1 VGSWVLPILRIL
13 HQQCQ
18 LDAFP
23 DGGVPNLIETRVIL
37 DASKEMMKML
47 LIAMFASAALWA
59 GSAEL
64 TRAADLYQ
72 RTKYQEAYK
81 LLQPVLGTDPTA
93 HALAGKC
100 QYMVGDFKKA
110 ADLFEKAVQLNGLI
124 SDHYHWLGR
133 AYGRRAESGNPLIAP
148 HYATR
153 ARQMFE
159 KAVELDPKN
168 GEAVSDLFD
177 YYLEAPGFLGGGLAK
192 AQAMLELIKSND
204 QAEYYYATA
213 QLAQKRKEFNS
224 AEQHLKRAAELAPR
238 QIGRLLDVAKFLA
251 RQGKFIESESF
262 ISKAEKIDPN
272 NPKLLFD
279 RAQTYVIAK
288 KNLPMATK
296 LLEQYL
302 KADLNPDM
310 PSRAEAEKLLR
321 QARGGA

>member
-1 VGSWVLPILRIL
+1 MV
-13 HQQCQ
+13 
-18 LDAFP
+18 A
-23 DGGVPNLIETRVIL
+23 
-37 DASKEMMKML
+37 A
-47 LIAMFASAALWA
+47 FASAAVWA
-59 GSAEL
+59 GPTEIA
-64 TRAADLYQ
+64 RAADLYH
-72 RTKYQEAYK
+72 RTQYKDAYRI
-81 LLQPVLGTDPTA
+81 LQPVLGNDPAA
-93 HALAGKC
+93 HSLAGKC
-100 QYMVGDFKKA
+100 KYMLDDFKKA
-110 ADLFEKAVQLNGLI
+110 ADLFEKAVQLNGQL

-148 HYATR
+148 HYATK

-159 KAVELDPKN
+159 KAMELDPKT
-168 GEAVSDLFD
+168 GEAISDLFD

-192 AQAMLELIKSND
+192 AQALLEQIKAND
-204 QAEYYYATA
+204 QAEFYYATA

-251 RQGKFIESESF
+251 HQGRLTESEGF

-272 NPKLLFD
+272 NPKLLYD
-279 RAQTYVIAK
+279 KAQTYLIAK

-310 PSRAEAEKLLR
+310 PSRADAEKLLR